1 MDLRRLRLG
10 EWLAALSGGAL
21 LVSLFLPWY
30 SSGSGADLSAWEAFA
45 VNDVLLAGIALFA
58 LSLPVVT
65 AVQAAPAVPIAQAAI
80 TTIAG
85 LVAIVLVLVRL
96 AWLPDLAD
104 SREAG
109 IWLAFFAAIGVFIS
123 GVVAM
128 RDERLSR
135 PGRPTDPT
143 GHPIEQPPEIEPLPA
158 PRP

>member
-10 EWLAALSGGAL
+10 ELLAALSGGGL
-21 LVSLFLPWY
+21 FVSLFLHWY
-30 SSGSGADLSAWEAFA
+30 STGSGADLSAWEALA

-58 LSLPVVT
+58 VSLAIVT
-65 AVQAAPAVPIAQAAI
+65 SIQAAPAVPIAEAAM

-85 LVAIVLVLVRL
+85 LVAVVLVLVRL

-109 IWLAFFAAIGVFIS
+109 LWLALLATIGVFVS

-143 GHPIEQPPEIEPLPA
+143 GHPIQQAPEIEPLPA